1 MKFRYLGILALLGS
15 FAGPLLAH
23 DEPAAEEKGPWS
35 GEISLGYLSSRGNTD
50 SSSGTASLRVG
61 YDINAWH
68 HALRGKA
75 FGSSE
80 NDQTTAENYQ
90 AGWKSS
96 YDFTKHNYGF
106 GALDWNKNRFSGY
119 PQQSFATVGYGRRV
133 LDSEK
138 FVMNLEIGAGYAKQK
153 KQVTVDTTENDD
165 GAVGTLGGDFL
176 WNFSESA
183 AFEQTLYAFVASANT
198 YWQSVSKVRA
208 NLIGSVALGVS
219 YTLQGNSDVAPGVDK
234 VDSFTAIT
242 LDYAF

>member
-1 MKFRYLGILALLGS
+1 MKFLYLGVLALLSG
-15 FAGPLLAH
+15 FAGPLAAH

-35 GEISLGYLSSRGNTD
+35 GDISLGYLSSRGNTD
-50 SSSGTASLRVG
+50 SSSGTAALRVG

-68 HALRGKA
+68 HALTGKA

-80 NDQTTAENYQ
+80 EDQTTAENYQ

-119 PQQSFATVGYGRRV
+119 PQQSFATAGYGRRV
-133 LDSEK
+133 LDSAK

-153 KQVTVDTTENDD
+153 KQVTADTTEDEE
-165 GAVGTLGGDFL
+165 GGVGTLGGDFL

-183 AFEQTLYAFVASANT
+183 AFEQTLYGFAASANT
-198 YWQSVSKVRA
+198 FWQSVSKIRA
-208 NLIGSVALGVS
+208 NLIGSVALGLS
-219 YTLQGNSDVAPGVDK
+219 YTLQGNTDVAPGVEK
-234 VDSFTAIT
+234 IDSFTAIT